1 MVVKDVKKDDL
12 RKALKHTNQSYKTP
26 VEDFRCYAAIERGFQ
41 EGGNKKLSL
50 IFDPVAFLYFLKGK
64 YNLRMD
70 PKRLGELADLC
81 FCCIEEPNRKN
92 ELQKFTEEVNGVPV
106 GEVMKA
112 VLIQIHGQAY
122 NGAIKGHKMP
132 REYNESI
139 ATLRRACLIM
149 PDLSEHDDLTIGKAD
164 VKKLL
169 GMYQHLHPQKYAH
182 FKEILRVVQE
192 KVIEKDDLGG
202 KDCKELHN
210 DVAEEA
216 DKKKFDTLF
225 PYKPVFGLK
234 NSLRVEE
241 YDFSQEAFW
250 IVTQYAI
257 PADINYNNRDDAFA
271 HEKNGMIW
279 DEKELY
285 VIIDKMIREN
295 WQGIY
300 ERVVPEY
307 VRRREFAG
315 TAELQK
321 GISKIRCEMYGF
333 SEEIEKGFLKV
344 ITESKE
350 IWDGEETY
358 DEEEIYNKL
367 KKYCT
372 HIYKTNKTNYTIP
385 NKIKLYEDSL
395 ADAMVDEMFLKI
407 GAEIQEEVIGVLVL
421 LTKCVWSITDPDYS
435 KRKTRGE

>member
-1 MVVKDVKKDDL
+1 M
-12 RKALKHTNQSYKTP
+12 
-26 VEDFRCYAAIERGFQ
+26 
-41 EGGNKKLSL
+41 
-50 IFDPVAFLYFLKGK
+50 
-64 YNLRMD
+64 RMD
-70 PKRLGELADLC
+70 PMRLGELADLC

-149 PDLSEHDDLTIGKAD
+149 PDLSEYDDFTIGKAGG
-164 VKKLL
+164 KKLL
-169 GMYQHLHPQKYAH
+169 GMYQHLYPQKCAH
-182 FKEILRVVQE
+182 LKENLRDVLE
-192 KVIEKDDLGG
+192 KMVEKDDLGG
-202 KDCKELHN
+202 KDCKELHK
-210 DVAEEA
+210 DVAEEV
-216 DKKKFDTLF
+216 DKEKIGILL
-225 PYKPVFGLK
+225 PHKPVY
-234 NSLRVEE
+234 SLEIFLPVKE

-271 HEKNGMIW
+271 HRENGIIW

-285 VIIDKMIREN
+285 VIIGKMIREN

-300 ERVVPEY
+300 ERVVPGY

-321 GISKIRCEMYGF
+321 GIAKIRCEMYGF
-333 SEEIEKGFLKV
+333 SEKIEKGFLKV

-358 DEEEIYNKL
+358 DEEYIIN
-367 KKYCT
+367 
-372 HIYKTNKTNYTIP
+372 
-385 NKIKLYEDSL
+385 
-395 ADAMVDEMFLKI
+395 
-407 GAEIQEEVIGVLVL
+407 
-421 LTKCVWSITDPDYS
+421 
-435 KRKTRGE
+435 